1 MKLILSLLIAY
12 LLLEIKLFGQ
22 KEFLNISSNQKLFI
36 EQSVSKAN
44 SNPDSLMLNSAIRS
58 YMNSNNIA
66 GLATLIVKDNQIV
79 WNKNYGYRNVE
90 NQLPVEDSTIF
101 LVASVSKLI
110 IATAVMQLWENGMI
124 NLESDINNYLPV
136 GFSVRNPNYPNDSIA
151 VKMLMTHTS
160 SIQDDWNILDPL
172 AVCGDSPIPL
182 DTFLINYLIP
192 GSKYYSQFS
201 FYSYKPGQY
210 YNYSNVGTSL
220 LALMI
225 EKLTGKSFSE
235 YCKDSIFNPLAMN
248 KTSWFLNG
256 MSISEIAIPYIG
268 SNPLCH
274 QGWAAY
280 PSGFLRT
287 TKLELA
293 NFLSA
298 YINKGLFNNY
308 RLLKSSTIDYM
319 LSDQFGYIIDG
330 IRIQGLIWHKLLPR
344 DPSLWVHG
352 GNWEGVETYAGI
364 NPNDGYGII
373 WFQNSGNPNSTFKSA
388 EILPRFY
395 KYAKLYGN
403 IYATNSSVNKS
414 YARKNIDSVLFR
426 TNFSNLYNHQF
437 IPYLIFV
444 NSDST
449 KIDSLML
456 YNDGMHGDSLS
467 NDEIFGNIIPP
478 QLGEN
483 FYSLAVSTI
492 DVQTGKYLNTPE
504 INSFT
509 TAGPITIDSVS
520 YRKGLLNY
528 HYVRPFVHNL
538 GTTKTIPNAGLRI
551 ICNDP
556 WIASLATGSVA
567 MPDIAP
573 NSSVGLSSWI
583 TISVID
589 SIFPGYF
596 NFKFEVSSNG
606 IAYWSD
612 SMTVNLLTEVDEE
625 IVIPSVFRLE
635 QNYPNPFNPSTT
647 ISFSI
652 PISEFVT
659 LKVYDVLG
667 NEVTILVDEYK
678 PTGSYEVDF
687 NAINLPSGVYLYKLQ
702 AGNFVETKKLI
713 LLK

>member
-1 MKLILSLLIAY
+1 MK
-12 LLLEIKLFGQ
+12 
-22 KEFLNISSNQKLFI
+22 
-36 EQSVSKAN
+36 
-44 SNPDSLMLNSAIRS
+44 
-58 YMNSNNIA
+58 SNNIA

-79 WNKNYGYRNVE
+79 WNENFGYRNVDS
-90 NQLPVEDSTIF
+90 QLPVEDSTLF
-101 LVASVSKLI
+101 LIASVSKLI
-110 IATAVMQLWENGMI
+110 VATAVMQLWENNMI
-124 NLESDINNYLPV
+124 NLENNINKYLPV
-136 GFSVRNPNYPNDSIA
+136 GLNIINQYHPNDSIT

-172 AVCGDSPIPL
+172 TVCGDSPVPL
-182 DTFLINYLIP
+182 DTFFKNYLT
-192 GSKYYSQFS
+192 S
-201 FYSYKPGQY
+201 FYAYKPGQY

-220 LALMI
+220 LALMV
-225 EKLTGKSFSE
+225 EKLSGKSFNE
-235 YCKDSIFNPLAMN
+235 YCRDSIFIPLSMN
-248 KTSWFLNG
+248 KTSWFLAG
-256 MSISEIAIPYIG
+256 MNLSEIAIPYLG
-268 SNPLCH
+268 STALCH
-274 QGWAAY
+274 QGLAIY

-287 TKLELA
+287 NKLELI

-298 YINKGLFNNY
+298 YINKGQFNNY

-319 LSDQFGYIIDG
+319 LSDQLGYVIDG

-344 DPSLWVHG
+344 DTSLWVHG
-352 GNWEGVETYAGI
+352 GNWYGVETYVGV
-364 NPNDGYGII
+364 NPTEDYGVI
-373 WFQNSGNPNSTFKSA
+373 WFQNSGDPNSNFKSA
-388 EILPRFY
+388 EILPLFY
-395 KYAKLYGN
+395 RYAKLYGN
-403 IYATNSSVNKS
+403 IYAVKSSVEKS
-414 YARKNIDSVLFR
+414 YARKNIDSVSFR
-426 TNFSNLYNHQF
+426 TNFSNTENHQF
-437 IPYLIFV
+437 TPHLIYV

-449 KIDSLML
+449 QIDSLML

-509 TAGPITIDSVS
+509 TAGPITIDSIS

-556 WIASLATGSVA
+556 WIASLATGSVT

-635 QNYPNPFNPSTT
+635 QNYPNPFNPLTT
-647 ISFSI
+647 INFSI
-652 PISEFVT
+652 SSSEFVT

-667 NEVTILVDEYK
+667 NEVATLVNEGK
-678 PTGSYEVDF
+678 TAGRYEIQF
-687 NAINLPSGVYLYKLQ
+687 NAAELSSGVYLYKLQ
-702 AGNFVETKKLI
+702 AGNFTETKKLI